1 MKAVDFFCSAGGVTC
16 GFKQAGIDVLG
27 GIDIDPACKETYEL
41 NNNAKYLCED
51 VSHLPK
57 PKVGK
62 FFKIRRNQRDLVF
75 VGCSPCQY
83 YSNIKTDK
91 TKSEGTRLLLADFQE
106 FVAYYRPG
114 YVFIENVPGLDKKPN
129 SPLAKFKEFLVENK
143 YVFDEAVINAKY
155 FSVPQNRR
163 RYVLIATRLKKKINL
178 PRENRDDIKTVFQT
192 IGDYNTFQPIQAGHI
207 DQTEF
212 IHSSA
217 DLEDI
222 NMQRITN
229 TPHNGGDRRNW
240 PIELI
245 PDCYENHDGHTD
257 VYGRMHWEKPSP
269 TITTR
274 FTSYSNGRYGHPEQ
288 DRAISLREGA
298 SLQSFPEDYI
308 FHSESQGTIAKMIG
322 NAVPPL
328 LAKAIGTSLLGKRR

>member
-1 MKAVDFFCSAGGVTC
+1 M
-16 GFKQAGIDVLG
+16 
-27 GIDIDPACKETYEL
+27 
-41 NNNAKYLCED
+41 
-51 VSHLPK
+51 
-57 PKVGK
+57 
-62 FFKIRRNQRDLVF
+62 
-75 VGCSPCQY
+75 
-83 YSNIKTDK
+83 
-91 TKSEGTRLLLADFQE
+91 
-106 FVAYYRPG
+106 
-114 YVFIENVPGLDKKPN
+114 PGLDKKPN
-129 SPLAKFKEFLVENK
+129 SPLAKFKEFLVKNN

-178 PRENRDDIKTVFQT
+178 PRENQDDVRTVFQT

-217 DLEDI
+217 GLEEI
-222 NMQRITN
+222 NMRRITN
-229 TPHNGGDRRNW
+229 TPHNGGDRSNW

-245 PDCYENHDGHTD
+245 PGCYDNHEGHTD

-274 FTSYSNGRYGHPEQ
+274 FNSYSNGRYGHPEQ

-298 SLQSFPEDYI
+298 SLQSFPVDYI

-328 LAKAIGTSLLGKRR
+328 LAKAIGTSLLSKNR